1 MIRTTVKP
9 VLSKGYTEMD
19 GQLILD
25 LPEEQVAV
33 LYVDSLVKK
42 FQVRLQKVRAA
53 EEWTRQHFASAS
65 PDTCV
70 KNRFGHEPIQNAI
83 SGSPNTYQELL
94 TCPQSGWQCFAQ

>member
-1 MIRTTVKP
+1 MIRTTFKP

-33 LYVDSLVKK
+33 LYVYSLVKK

-70 KNRFGHEPIQNAI
+70 KIESVMSRYKMQFQVVPIHI
-83 SGSPNTYQELL
+83 TS
-94 TCPQSGWQCFAQ
+94 C

>member
-33 LYVDSLVKK
+33 LYVYSLVKK

-65 PDTCV
+65 PDICV
-70 KNRFGHEPIQNAI
+70 NIDSVMSRYKMQFQVDPIHI
-83 SGSPNTYQELL
+83 KS
-94 TCPQSGWQCFAQ
+94 C

>member
-19 GQLILD
+19 GQLVLD

-33 LYVDSLVKK
+33 LYVYSLVQK

-65 PDTCV
+65 PDTCLQIDSV
-70 KNRFGHEPIQNAI
+70 MSRYKMQF
-83 SGSPNTYQELL
+83 
-94 TCPQSGWQCFAQ
+94 

>member
-19 GQLILD
+19 GQLVLD

-33 LYVDSLVKK
+33 LYVYSLVKK

-70 KNRFGHEPIQNAI
+70 KIDSVMSRYKMQFQVVPIHI
-83 SGSPNTYQELL
+83 WS
-94 TCPQSGWQCFAQ
+94 W